1 MRTGNREPLF
11 YAFTRGF
18 FWPTFSGLRCC
29 REGWQSQAIFI
40 MKQLRLDRFI
50 SGTAAVAIGLAAALP
65 LATAAEE
72 GPESFVT
79 APIKALEDKNPKLIW
94 EMLPPSYRDDVNGLV
109 QAFAEEMDDEL
120 WDAGF
125 ELVAGIGKL
134 LIDKKDLIAEMAA
147 ESDEAGEIP
156 ISEITSG
163 LEMAGTLLNKL
174 AKSDL
179 GSLGKLKMVDLG
191 NVADTLGKD
200 LIHLIEEAAEASGE
214 SDPFGLETLRSV
226 EVIVVSEDGD
236 NATIKLSGLP
246 EVPDLGALT
255 ELPGGLPPG
264 LPGLPDLEELPFA
277 DFTELENGELE
288 LVKVEGKWVPKDLA
302 ADWED
307 TISAVKVGMG
317 AVEEMADED
326 KQMALGMIKAING
339 GLATIRKAKTKEQ
352 FEMALMQAAMGAMM
366 SAGGGELGGFGGADG
381 GFGDFPEPEI
391 SAAQKAEA
399 RQLAEGEISLT
410 NGDIIEGTVADVDQ
424 NGIVV
429 RRDIGGF
436 ARRANWMEL
445 TQESLKKIRRLGET
459 DPNRYKGA
467 AAYAE
472 PFIEPD
478 ESQME
483 RNLPPGP
490 VRGLVEPE
498 VPSSVPVASKMAAYG
513 SGGGIGLL
521 VAIAIGSMV
530 AGLGVAAFRES
541 NALLAAGVSLILPI
555 VGPILFLVKPKVE
568 YEDDYD
574 EDEEYEYEE
583 AEAPQGATMTDT
595 GGGAV
600 VGMVPEANK
609 MSFAQT
615 GPKKS
620 GLKAQ
625 TWTRGD
631 TRFDRSFFQ
640 NNFPNYFKVVLGAA
654 ERDMALAIKTG
665 KREFVGQRIKRISG
679 TDIHMEL
686 LNGKEQKISFS
697 EMGSVDLRAK

>member
-1 MRTGNREPLF
+1 M
-11 YAFTRGF
+11 
-18 FWPTFSGLRCC
+18 
-29 REGWQSQAIFI
+29 
-40 MKQLRLDRFI
+40 
-50 SGTAAVAIGLAAALP
+50 AATAIGLATALP
-65 LATAAEE
+65 LAKAADD
-72 GPESFVT
+72 GPESLIT
-79 APIKALEDKNPKLIW
+79 TPIQALEDNNPRLLW
-94 EMLPPSYRDDVNGLV
+94 DMLPASYQKDLNGLV
-109 QAFAEEMDDEL
+109 QSFAKEMDAEL
-120 WDAGF
+120 WDAGAALLGNVG
-125 ELVAGIGKL
+125 ELL
-134 LIDKKDLIAEMAA
+134 RTKKDLVAEALSGMAEQFGSPTPDVPITEMA
-147 ESDEAGEIP
+147 
-156 ISEITSG
+156 SG
-163 LEMAGTLLNKL
+163 LEIAGSLLEKL

-179 GSLGKLKMVDLG
+179 GSMSKMKTIDLG
-191 NVADTLGKD
+191 NVADTLGRD
-200 LIHLIEEAAEASGE
+200 LMTLIEESAKATGE
-214 SDPFGLETLRSV
+214 TDPFGLEMLRGIKV
-226 EVIVVSEDGD
+226 EVVSEDGD
-236 NATIKLSGLP
+236 NATIKVSGLP
-246 EVPDLGALT
+246 EAADLGALP

-264 LPGLPDLEELPFA
+264 LLDDAGNPFEA
-277 DFTELENGELE
+277 FSDFENGELE
-288 LVKVEGKWVPKDLA
+288 VVKIDGKWVPKEA
-302 ADWED
+302 ADGWAEGMNAARD
-307 TISAVKVGMG
+307 GLQGGLEIPAAEKRQALAMIKSVRSGLNAVK
-317 AVEEMADED
+317 
-326 KQMALGMIKAING
+326 
-339 GLATIRKAKTKEQ
+339 KAKTPEQ
-352 FEMALMQAAMGAMM
+352 FQMALMQATMGAMM
-366 SAGGGELGGFGGADG
+366 GAADG
-381 GFGDFPEPEI
+381 SGGDV
-391 SAAQKAEA
+391 SAEQKAEA

-445 TQESLKKIRRLGET
+445 TQESLKKIKNLGET

-467 AAYAE
+467 AAFAE

-583 AEAPQGATMTDT
+583 AEAPEGATMTDT

-620 GLKAQ
+620 GLKPQ

-654 ERDMALAIKTG
+654 ERDMALAVKTG
-665 KREFVGQRIKRISG
+665 KREYVGQRIKRISG

-697 EMGSVDLRAK
+697 EIGAIDLRAK

>member
-1 MRTGNREPLF
+1 MTVKDPGTGQVETGVATLEFAGDTVTIIEEGGDKVDIYKRTTGESPDSSLFEAALAGNLEAVKQHIAAGTDLNQIDPNPVGSKGGVLNAAAAFGYTEVAIALIEGGADVNQKDKEGATPLH
-11 YAFTRGF
+11 
-18 FWPTFSGLRCC
+18 
-29 REGWQSQAIFI
+29 
-40 MKQLRLDRFI
+40 
-50 SGTAAVAIGLAAALP
+50 TAALLCYPKIVLALLDNGADK
-65 LATAAEE
+65 T
-72 GPESFVT
+72 
-79 APIKALEDKNPKLIW
+79 IKDNDGQTALEMVEFPW
-94 EMLPPSYRDDVNGLV
+94 EIAKGIY
-109 QAFAEEMDDEL
+109 EL
-120 WDAGF
+120 LD
-125 ELVAGIGKL
+125 GIIFK
-134 LIDKKDLIAEMAA
+134 
-147 ESDEAGEIP
+147 
-156 ISEITSG
+156 
-163 LEMAGTLLNKL
+163 
-174 AKSDL
+174 
-179 GSLGKLKMVDLG
+179 
-191 NVADTLGKD
+191 
-200 LIHLIEEAAEASGE
+200 
-214 SDPFGLETLRSV
+214 PFGKPLDHNRIQKTRPQV
-226 EVIVVSEDGD
+226 
-236 NATIKLSGLP
+236 
-246 EVPDLGALT
+246 
-255 ELPGGLPPG
+255 
-264 LPGLPDLEELPFA
+264 
-277 DFTELENGELE
+277 
-288 LVKVEGKWVPKDLA
+288 A
-302 ADWED
+302 A
-307 TISAVKVGMG
+307 I
-317 AVEEMADED
+317 
-326 KQMALGMIKAING
+326 
-339 GLATIRKAKTKEQ
+339 IRKAPINRN
-352 FEMALMQAAMGAMM
+352 AG
-366 SAGGGELGGFGGADG
+366 SANT
-381 GFGDFPEPEI
+381 
-391 SAAQKAEA
+391 

-410 NGDIIEGTVADVDQ
+410 NGDVIEGTVADVDQ

-445 TQESLKKIRRLGET
+445 TQQSLKKIRRLGKA
-459 DPNRYKGA
+459 DPVRYKGA
-467 AAYAE
+467 ADYAE

-583 AEAPQGATMTDT
+583 AEAPEGATMTDT

-620 GLKAQ
+620 GLKPQ

-654 ERDMALAIKTG
+654 ERDMALAVKTG
-665 KREFVGQRIKRISG
+665 KREYVGQRIKRISG
-679 TDIHMEL
+679 TDVHMEL
-686 LNGKEQKISFS
+686 LNGKEQKITFS
-697 EMGSVDLRAK
+697 EIGAVDLRAK

>member
-1 MRTGNREPLF
+1 MTLKDPGTGQVETEVSTLEFAGDTVTVTEEGGDKVNIYKRTTGESPDITLF
-11 YAFTRGF
+11 N
-18 FWPTFSGLRCC
+18 
-29 REGWQSQAIFI
+29 
-40 MKQLRLDRFI
+40 
-50 SGTAAVAIGLAAALP
+50 AAVAGNLEAVKQHIAAGTDLNQVDPNPLGSKGSSLHAAAAFGYTEVAVALIEAGADVNQKEKEGQTP
-65 LATAAEE
+65 LHTAALFCYPKIAQALLDN
-72 GPESFVT
+72 GADKT
-79 APIKALEDKNPKLIW
+79 IKDNDGQTALEMVVFPW
-94 EMLPPSYRDDVNGLV
+94 EIAKGIY
-109 QAFAEEMDDEL
+109 EL
-120 WDAGF
+120 LDGIIFKPAGKP
-125 ELVAGIGKL
+125 LDYNRIQKTRPQV
-134 LIDKKDLIAEMAA
+134 
-147 ESDEAGEIP
+147 
-156 ISEITSG
+156 
-163 LEMAGTLLNKL
+163 
-174 AKSDL
+174 
-179 GSLGKLKMVDLG
+179 
-191 NVADTLGKD
+191 
-200 LIHLIEEAAEASGE
+200 
-214 SDPFGLETLRSV
+214 
-226 EVIVVSEDGD
+226 
-236 NATIKLSGLP
+236 ATI
-246 EVPDLGALT
+246 
-255 ELPGGLPPG
+255 
-264 LPGLPDLEELPFA
+264 
-277 DFTELENGELE
+277 
-288 LVKVEGKWVPKDLA
+288 
-302 ADWED
+302 
-307 TISAVKVGMG
+307 
-317 AVEEMADED
+317 
-326 KQMALGMIKAING
+326 
-339 GLATIRKAKTKEQ
+339 IRKAPINRN
-352 FEMALMQAAMGAMM
+352 AG
-366 SAGGGELGGFGGADG
+366 SANT
-381 GFGDFPEPEI
+381 
-391 SAAQKAEA
+391 

-445 TQESLKKIRRLGET
+445 TQQSLKKIRRLGKA
-459 DPNRYKGA
+459 DPVRYKGA
-467 AAYAE
+467 ADYAE

-490 VRGLVEPE
+490 VRGLVEPK
-498 VPSSVPVASKMAAYG
+498 VPSSGPGASKMAADG

-620 GLKAQ
+620 GLKPQ

-640 NNFPNYFKVVLGAA
+640 NNFPNNFKVVLGAA
-654 ERDMALAIKTG
+654 ERDMALAVKTG
-665 KREFVGQRIKRISG
+665 KREYVGQRIKRISG

-697 EMGSVDLRAK
+697 EIGAVDLRAK